1 MMNAARSLKD
11 EVGNKQHYMNEHK
24 SLAIMKAL
32 CVLLSLVVLLPTVTA
47 YDNESEDTIITVDST
62 NLRFSPS
69 SVTIEEG
76 QTIRFFWSGQALPHN
91 AVERNGVFDSGDPQ
105 RNVNYSFTFERG
117 MNGTYEFVCE
127 PHEAFGMVGTIIV
140 TPLPP
145 EDPKEENDSN
155 MTTTPNENTP
165 FLSSPMTIL
174 SIVSAA
180 VVLRRDSKFIENGV
194 LVERKEDHC

>member
-1 MMNAARSLKD
+1 MNAARSLKD
-11 EVGNKQHYMNEHK
+11 EVGNKQHYMNEHR
-24 SLAIMKAL
+24 SLNLMKAL

-127 PHEAFGMVGTIIV
+127 PHEAFGMVGTITV

-180 VVLRRDSKFIENGV
+180 VVLRRDSKLIENGV